1 MRLRDLS
8 QMPGFVNTFTET
20 GANIF
25 MVLQRLRLC
34 WKEVLSCGDLLGF
47 PCSQDGEQVEQKE
60 ACYTVCGPGVAEVLE
75 KLYESLFLLSN
86 V

>member
-1 MRLRDLS
+1 MLLAVLQMRLRDLS

-34 WKEVLSCGDLLGF
+34 WKEVLSCGDLLG
-47 PCSQDGEQVEQKE
+47 CSH
-60 ACYTVCGPGVAEVLE
+60 VAKMVNKWNRKRLVTLFVVLG
-75 KLYESLFLLSN
+75 LLKF
-86 V
+86 